1 MFRFPPDMKPLPV
14 EANHLNNQRLVHYFQ
29 QDWGNVVR

>member
-14 EANHLNNQRLVHYFQ
+14 EPNHLNNQRLVHYFE

>member
-1 MFRFPPDMKPLPV
+1 MKPLPV
-14 EANHLNNQRLVHYFQ
+14 EANHLNNQRLVHYFE